1 MLQPSLME
9 VATVCLRL
17 GATAYGG
24 WGMLAFIKRE
34 MVERRA
40 WVSVEVFQEGIA
52 LAQALPGP
60 AVVNTV
66 AFVGYRLHGVSG
78 AAIAASVFVFPS
90 MAIMMLLSAA
100 YFRYGDIIWVQ
111 RLFHGLGALVV
122 AILGHACVSLARITV
137 RGWPGILIAGISLAA
152 ILWRINFLMILAVS
166 AGLGA
171 ILYRGQERTGQ
182 APTNIAPGRRM
193 VGRVALAGVGLAILL
208 TAGVAMANGSLA
220 RLDLALMKISLL
232 AFGGGYTAIA
242 LMQQEV
248 VERLAWGSTRE
259 FIDGIA
265 LGQITPGP
273 IFITAVFLGYK
284 VAGVLGGLAAAVSGF
299 LPSFTLLVCLIP
311 SYSRITARPV
321 IRRML
326 YGILAAFMG
335 ILLSVFARFAR
346 EALVDPGTWALMGAG
361 WMALW
366 RKVDMLWVIGA
377 GVLVSL
383 LLF

>member
-1 MLQPSLME
+1 MPKPSLME
-9 VATVCLRL
+9 MATVCLGL

-24 WGMLAFIKRE
+24 WGILAFIKKE

-40 WVSVEVFQEGIA
+40 WVSIEAFQEGIA

-78 AAIAASVFVFPS
+78 AAIAASAFVFPS

-182 APTNIAPGRRM
+182 APTNIAPGRSGI
-193 VGRVALAGVGLAILL
+193 GRAALAGVGLAILL
-208 TAGVAMANGSLA
+208 TAGVAMANASLA

-248 VERLAWGSTRE
+248 VERLAWGPTRE

-273 IFITAVFLGYK
+273 IFITATFLGYK
-284 VAGVLGGLAAAVSGF
+284 LAGILGALAATASAF

-366 RKVDMLWVIGA
+366 RKVDMLWVIGV

>member
-1 MLQPSLME
+1 MRPPSLMHIG
-9 VATVCLRL
+9 AVCLRL

-24 WGMLAFIKRE
+24 WGMLAFIKKE

-40 WVSVEVFQEGIA
+40 WVSIEVFQEGMA

-78 AAIAASVFVFPS
+78 AAIAASAFVLPS

-171 ILYRGQERTGQ
+171 ILYRGQERPGQ

-273 IFITAVFLGYK
+273 IFITATFLGYK